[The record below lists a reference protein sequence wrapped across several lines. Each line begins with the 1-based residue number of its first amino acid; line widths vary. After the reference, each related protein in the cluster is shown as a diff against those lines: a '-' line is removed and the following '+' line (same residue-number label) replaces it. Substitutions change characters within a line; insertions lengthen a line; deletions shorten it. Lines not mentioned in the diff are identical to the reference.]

1 MPRRATGKPAPKQP
15 ALGES
20 VPVKPE
26 RSEEDILLQRPIEVT
41 LADKPYTI
49 KLLPM
54 RAQFEWR
61 KKVVPLFSGGLALN
75 NISTDSNP
83 AEFQT
88 GLASILI
95 EAPEKLL
102 DLFFDYARELDREEI
117 EDTATEVEVA
127 VALEKIVAVV
137 LPSPLMTA
145 LTGKAAT
152 AVR

>member
-1 MPRRATGKPAPKQP
+1 MPRRATGKPAPKPKRQP
-15 ALGES
+15 A
-20 VPVKPE
+20 PQPE
-26 RSEEDILLQRPIEVT
+26 EPDRSEEDILLQQFEVT

-49 KLLPM
+49 KMLPM
-54 RAQFEWR
+54 GPQFEWR
-61 KKVVPLFSGGLALN
+61 KKVVPLFTGGLSQGDIN
-75 NISTDSNP
+75 TDNP

-102 DLFFDYARELDREEI
+102 DLFFEYARELDREEI
-117 EDTATEVEVA
+117 ENTATEEEVG
-127 VALEKIVAVV
+127 VAFKKIVARV